1 MKDFWLE
8 VRTMESAYTGAFSMF
23 VTATQRPGVFS
34 FRLVFTPLLGGQEN
48 GMGVAA
54 LEFVY
59 PNVEQSMLAAMLWR
73 KSIAL
78 GRMLDQQ
85 ELDNRPTENK
95 RG

>member
-23 VTATQRPGVFS
+23 VSATQRPGVFS
-34 FRLVFTPLLGGQEN
+34 FRMVFTPLLGGEEN

-54 LEFVY
+54 LEFAY
-59 PNVEQSMLAAMLWR
+59 PNAEQSMLSSMLWR
-73 KSIAL
+73 KAMSL

-85 ELDNRPTENK
+85 QLDQRP
-95 RG
+95 R